1 MPPPYPKPRQPPQ
14 SHRTRHRGRRADR
27 QGRHPRR
34 DRRGTQGQ
42 PGRQAQ
48 PERGQDRMESRRAP
62 AGMLGRSDRRGD
74 GGTGQDRQSHPQTV
88 RATQSRWDA
97 AEGTATTA
105 DADRAQRGTESRRRG
120 FSCAVYINLTLRQY
134 ERTGNGKTL
143 PKDGNVPAGGVLENA
158 SIYVVQIKQSRL
170 MPIV

>member
-1 MPPPYPKPRQPPQ
+1 MPPPHPKRRQPTQ

-42 PGRQAQ
+42 PGQQAQ
-48 PERGQDRMESRRAP
+48 PERGQDRRQSRRSS
-62 AGMLGRSDRRGD
+62 AGTLGRSDGWGD
-74 GGTGQDRQSHPQTV
+74 GGTGQDPQTV

-120 FSCAVYINLTLRQY
+120 FSCAAYINLTLRQY

-143 PKDGNVPAGGVLENA
+143 PKDGNIPAGGVLENA
-158 SIYVVQIKQSRL
+158 SIYVVQVKQSRL